1 MGSNAEKQ
9 AALESAATIQS
20 HMIHE
25 GKFIAVRRDEIDYP
39 NGVHKTWDIILH
51 HGAVA
56 IVPIT
61 KDGHLILVE
70 QWRRAIG
77 RITLELP
84 AGVIDP
90 GETPE
95 IAAQRE
101 LQEEIG
107 KKAGSLEYLGPYYSS
122 PGVYTEVVHLFVAR
136 DLEESQLHGEDT
148 HEIDIKVV
156 PYEKALKLVQD
167 GTICDAKTALGIL
180 RVKP

>member
-25 GKFIAVRRDEIDYP
+25 GNFIAVRRDEIDYP
-39 NGVHKTWDIILH
+39 NGVHKTWDIVLH

-61 KDGHLILVE
+61 KNGDLILIE

-77 RITLELP
+77 KITLELP

-90 GETPE
+90 GESPE
-95 IAAQRE
+95 ITAQRE

-156 PYEKALKLVQD
+156 PYEKALQLIQD